1 MMDDPVS
8 KKMERAERFR
18 VGAVRFF
25 NARPLIYGLEQD
37 ERVEL
42 MREVP
47 ARLAAAL
54 TGGRVDTAL
63 LPSIDYQ
70 MSEAQW
76 QILPVPAIG
85 SCGEVVTVR
94 VFSQEPPEQVKLIY
108 CDTDSHTSVVL
119 AQILWR
125 GVYSRELAVEPLAG
139 RAEEYPSVLLIGDKV
154 LPQLGG
160 AWDYQL
166 DLGRVWTQWTGLP
179 FLYAF
184 WVVPEGRDYDML
196 VRILG
201 QAYESGM
208 RNLDTLIERYGPEH
222 GFSREAGRS
231 YFAENIR
238 FGFGQQERAG
248 LRRFYELAYQM
259 KLTQRERELR
269 FYPGRGADLSAGCAA
284 GG

>member
-1 MMDDPVS
+1 MDDPVS
-8 KKMERAERFR
+8 KKMERAGRFR
-18 VGAVRFF
+18 VGAVQFF
-25 NARPLIYGLEQD
+25 NARPLIYGLEQE

-42 MREVP
+42 RREVP

-54 TGGRVDTAL
+54 AGGRVDAAL

-70 MSEAQW
+70 KAEAQW

-94 VFSQEPPEQVKLIY
+94 VFSQVPPEQVEQLY

-125 GVYSRELAVEPLAG
+125 GVYGRELAAVPLAG
-139 RAEEYPSVLLIGDKV
+139 RAEDCQSVLLIGDKV
-154 LPQLGG
+154 LPQLAG
-160 AWDYQL
+160 AWGYQL
-166 DLGRVWTQWTGLP
+166 DLGQLWTQWTGLP

-184 WVVPEGRDYDML
+184 WVVPQEGDYDLL
-196 VRILG
+196 VRILE

-208 RNLDTLIERYGPEH
+208 RNLDALIERYGPEH
-222 GFSREAGRS
+222 GFSRAAGRS

-238 FGFGQQERAG
+238 FGFGEQERAG
-248 LRRFYELAYQM
+248 LRRFYELAYEM
-259 KLTQRERELR
+259 KLTQRKRELR
-269 FYPGRGADLSAGCAA
+269 FYPGRGADLAAGWAA